1 MCDTSEVF
9 GPTLRS
15 HARMEE
21 STADIDGI
29 ADGHS
34 EGHADSDEHSE
45 AADRQPMSRTSR
57 AEPEFRLNKA
67 LAPISGNKKS
77 DELFA
82 TQQSN
87 QLRHHRQPECT
98 WCEPCTL
105 IGTV

>member
-1 MCDTSEVF
+1 MEKGKVPLGVFIRIIHRRKAWLGEHNIDGAELALIAVTSFAHSMCDTSEVF

-57 AEPEFRLNKA
+57 PS
-67 LAPISGNKKS
+67 PSSG
-77 DELFA
+77 
-82 TQQSN
+82 
-87 QLRHHRQPECT
+87 
-98 WCEPCTL
+98 
-105 IGTV
+105 